1 MSNYIH
7 TPKTISYRDIVDG
20 GFSLS
25 SSQHKKF
32 EIPNQNC
39 KLVRDFL
46 TRDLARKDLGVE
58 IGSINYIEKSS
69 HYFLRTK
76 ALQAHSY
83 LPEISPET
91 ALPIMPSRN
100 NHHTIVYVQHKH
112 VRQMVGISHKRFDA
126 SFEYLDHLDRKV

>member
-1 MSNYIH
+1 MVCVTRTSVTRYVCKGEIIMSNYIH

-46 TRDLARKDLGVE
+46 TRDLARKDLGMEV
-58 IGSINYIEKSS
+58 GSINYIEKSS

-83 LPEISPET
+83 LPGKSV
-91 ALPIMPSRN
+91 LKLRYRSCQ
-100 NHHTIVYVQHKH
+100 VVLLK
-112 VRQMVGISHKRFDA
+112 
-126 SFEYLDHLDRKV
+126 